1 MWYRQAREFNL
12 YGQPI
17 GDSPK
22 TTRQYKTKRFQ
33 STDEDLDVSAEP
45 LEVEENET
53 PLPEE
58 TAPETPE
65 PAPVEEP
72 QQVAP
77 IRDIPLGADGQIA
90 APEQEIPNFP
100 LPGQHEHC
108 HCSIKTMPGGR
119 RIWDFSDNACEECK
133 NNARIFNSMQAQTYG
148 I

>member
-1 MWYRQAREFNL
+1 MWYRQARKFNL

-22 TTRQYKTKRFQ
+22 PTRRYKTKRFQ

-58 TAPETPE
+58 TTPETPE

-72 QQVAP
+72 RPTDQVQTESQAMLDRLTSTTP
-77 IRDIPLGADGQIA
+77 AGSLFITEDTA
-90 APEQEIPNFP
+90 AEVNPDNIQR
-100 LPGQHEHC
+100 G
-108 HCSIKTMPGGR
+108 SKKKTR
-119 RIWDFSDNACEECK
+119 RVN
-133 NNARIFNSMQAQTYG
+133 
-148 I
+148 